1 MFHMFGSTF
10 ASLLNVHKM
19 AWHYSEA
26 SHGKGAPDGIG
37 VVKRTADA
45 IVAKGEDIPDFS
57 TLVNKLKEANSLI
70 EIIPIKEG
78 RILDFD
84 QCIPHDVVPFKGTT
98 KIHEITWIK
107 GKDSMQAR
115 RLSCTICQFDVT
127 CCHYKLGEIP
137 LLHMRRKPPIRH
149 KSIYKEVY
157 TSSSDEEEEEKTTSN
172 PSFKTPKMN
181 DFVVV
186 KCLGKKSTQHFVA
199 VIDEIINNEEYR
211 VFFLKKNRNYKVQ
224 LA

>member
-1 MFHMFGSTF
+1 
-10 ASLLNVHKM
+10 
-19 AWHYSEA
+19 
-26 SHGKGAPDGIG
+26 
-37 VVKRTADA
+37 
-45 IVAKGEDIPDFS
+45 
-57 TLVNKLKEANSLI
+57 
-70 EIIPIKEG
+70 
-78 RILDFD
+78 
-84 QCIPHDVVPFKGTT
+84 
-98 KIHEITWIK
+98 
-107 GKDSMQAR
+107 MQAR

-137 LLHMRRKPPIRH
+137 LLHMRQKPSNSLEIAEGNSSTKEDDWKLVKPPIWH

-211 VFFLKKNRNYKVQ
+211 VFFLKKPELQSSACLRKKRNSC
-224 LA
+224 LI